1 MLQLILNH
9 DSQGFTLIEVM
20 VAIVIML
27 VGALGLL
34 QALNVAMNQN
44 IQNQRREEVVR
55 VAEGVMH
62 DMRSQPFG
70 TVFNPTTTVPSKLRS
85 SNITYAVARRVT
97 NVTTNVTDRYQVDV
111 KWVYRNYSA
120 RHTIVTIRGN

>member
-1 MLQLILNH
+1 MLQPILNH
-9 DSQGFTLIEVM
+9 DSKGFTLIEVM

-27 VGALGLL
+27 IGALGLL
-34 QALNVAMNQN
+34 QALNVAMNHN
-44 IQNQRREEVVR
+44 VENQRREEVVR
-55 VAEGVMH
+55 IAEGVMH

-70 TVFNPTTTVPSKLRS
+70 TVFTPTTTVPSKLRS

-111 KWVYRNYSA
+111 RWAHKNYSA
-120 RHTIVTIRGN
+120 VHTIVTIRGN